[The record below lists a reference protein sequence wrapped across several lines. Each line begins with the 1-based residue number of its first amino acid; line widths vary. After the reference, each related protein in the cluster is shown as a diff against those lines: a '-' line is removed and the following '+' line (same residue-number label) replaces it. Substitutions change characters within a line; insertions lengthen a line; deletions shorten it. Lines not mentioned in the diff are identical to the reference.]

1 MLQINKDKNNEIKSI
16 DAISN
21 GIGRTVLNNEQVLAI
36 KLIIQDTLSK
46 KLYQK

>member
-16 DAISN
+16 DATSN

-36 KLIIQDTLSK
+36 KLIIQEKKKK
-46 KLYQK
+46 KLDQK